1 MSDTYSNFQPDIV
14 QQPPPGP
21 QPGSQPPAVQQPPAQ
36 PVAYQPPGPGAPQF
50 PMVAPLANLVR
61 GFFPQPR
68 PQQEQFTRLDE
79 PRDQPPPAS
88 TITSWSQPAPGEW
101 RPPYIPVR
109 PRSAREAGGEWWPI
123 TGANNY
129 PGADAG
135 PMLPSPREAIGVMGH
150 AGRYLQQWGS
160 PSVSPFMGRAS
171 QMAMQLAPILDM
183 LSKGAFSKNFMQAR
197 MGQFKLMQD
206 EMLMNAQMGLQQH
219 QKELMDYS
227 DVFRAFDAGAL
238 GATPQANAQEAH
250 RQLEELAQS
259 HPNLLA
265 ILKNKGVGAMERAV
279 QAEDAQY
286 RNMYAGFTSA
296 KKARDDAGESAF
308 EDGGAAGG
316 GVSGMGQ
323 REDPLALKP
332 DIKAPGPV
340 AEDTSAV
347 PATADEHDKLMDDIA
362 KKHTDPTTGRP
373 LSKESMGTALD
384 VVNGTKGAKD
394 IKALGHYG
402 AGAVAGA
409 AAEINNG
416 MEKILNDPS
425 LEQDEKL
432 KRLEALNPARAA
444 QLKGLLDYDNSPK
457 DITIRSGPGN
467 RSELEN
473 QARRIN
479 PKYSAANFDVV
490 EKFKKDNLP
499 KFAATATMAQ
509 SMIQVYKALKEFKE
523 GETYPRAVLNQLI
536 DNKYLRDDKYARLY
550 QAVNDYAINTAMVQ
564 GGGSQA
570 RVTLV
575 KNLLQHMDATAS
587 PWQIRSQMDVDTNGA
602 YARVQALNDQ
612 WRSMTGRTDN
622 APGFL
627 KSADDIIR
635 SFREHVNKKTGQVDI
650 DAKDVPD
657 EVKGL
662 NKIPSAQD
670 RPYGRT
676 KADERPPIP
685 QDRIDQMKQRIEEYN
700 RNPNPADR
708 DKIQRYRSILSD
720 QGVL

>member
-1 MSDTYSNFQPDIV
+1 MSDTYNPDPGIERPI
-14 QQPPPGP
+14 PPDYRNPDPGIERP
-21 QPGSQPPAVQQPPAQ
+21 IPLGYRNPDPGIERSQPPQP
-36 PVAYQPPGPGAPQF
+36 PQF

-61 GFFPQPR
+61 GFLPQPPP
-68 PQQEQFTRLDE
+68 PQQQFTRGDQQ
-79 PRDQPPPAS
+79 PGDQPTPTFTTP
-88 TITSWSQPAPGEW
+88 WSQPAPGQW

-109 PRSAREAGGEWWPI
+109 PRSAREAGGDWWPI
-123 TGANNY
+123 TGAQNY

-135 PMLPSPREAIGVMGH
+135 PMLPSPREAIGVMGQ

-183 LSKGAFSKNFMQAR
+183 LSKGAFSKNYMQAR

-206 EMLMNAQMGLQQH
+206 EMLMDAQMGLQQH

-227 DVFRAFDAGAL
+227 DVFRAFDAG
-238 GATPQANAQEAH
+238 GIGPEEAH

-308 EDGGAAGG
+308 EEGGASG
-316 GVSGMGQ
+316 GVTGMGQ

-340 AEDTSAV
+340 ADSTTDES
-347 PATADEHDKLMDDIA
+347 EHDKLMDEIR
-362 KKHTDPTTGRP
+362 KKHPDPTTGKP

-384 VVNGTKGAKD
+384 VLNGTKGEKD
-394 IKALGHYG
+394 IKPLGYYG
-402 AGAVAGA
+402 SGAIRNA
-409 AAEINNG
+409 ATEIGNQQ
-416 MEKILNDPS
+416 EKILSDPS
-425 LEQDEKL
+425 LGQDEKL

-444 QLKGLLDYDNSPK
+444 QLKGLLDYDESPK
-457 DITIRSGPGN
+457 DITIKSGPGN
-467 RSELEN
+467 RGELEN

-479 PKYSAANFDVV
+479 PKYSPGNFDVV
-490 EKFKKDNLP
+490 QKFKKDNLP
-499 KFAATATMAQ
+499 KLAATATMAQ

-523 GETYPRAVLNQLI
+523 GDTFPRAYLQKLI
-536 DNKYLRDDKYARLY
+536 DNNYLRDDKYARLY

-570 RVTLV
+570 RITLV
-575 KNLLQHMDATAS
+575 KNLLQHMTDTAS

-622 APGFL
+622 VPGFL
-627 KSADDIIR
+627 ESADKIITA
-635 SFREHVNKKTGQVDI
+635 FKEHVNKKTGQVDI
-650 DAKDVPD
+650 NSKDVPN
-657 EVKGL
+657 EVKAL
-662 NKIPSAQD
+662 NKVPSAKD

-676 KADERPPIP
+676 SADERPPLP
-685 QDRIDQMKQRIEEYN
+685 QGDIDRMKKAIEDD
-700 RNPNPADR
+700 DR
-708 DKIQRYRSILSD
+708 GISTGLSKDMIQKFREMLSA
-720 QGVL
+720 QGVY